1 MLSQQQVAARIDAH
15 SYVPLDFANAATR
28 YQAFREVEAE
38 HLERMSRHNLL
49 DDWTPEIRA
58 TVLAARHHVR
68 EAGEARARFRGL
80 VRDYVAP
87 LRTARQPLPLV
98 LRSVR
103 STLALLEESGAIRN
117 DDGWFEAEVLE
128 WVIQEFESVA

>member
-1 MLSQQQVAARIDAH
+1 MVSQQQVAARTDAR

-28 YQAFREVEAE
+28 YQAFREVEVE
-38 HLERMSRHNLL
+38 HLARMARHNLL
-49 DDWTPEIRA
+49 DDWSPETRA

-68 EAGEARARFRGL
+68 EAGEARTRLRRL

-87 LRTARQPLPLV
+87 LRAAKQPLPIV
-98 LRSVR
+98 LRTVR
-103 STLALLEESGAIRN
+103 STIGLLEQSGAIRS

-128 WVIQEFESVA
+128 WVIQEFESVE

>member
-1 MLSQQQVAARIDAH
+1 MISQQQAVARTEAH
-15 SYVPLDFANAATR
+15 SHVPLDFANAATR

-38 HLERMSRHNLL
+38 HLRLMAKHNLL
-49 DDWTPEIRA
+49 NEWSPETRA
-58 TVLAARHHVR
+58 TVMAARHHVR

-80 VRDYVAP
+80 VRDYVVP

-98 LRSVR
+98 LRTVR
-103 STLALLEESGAIRN
+103 AAITFLEQSGAIRN
-117 DDGWFEAEVLE
+117 DDGWFETEVLE

>member
-1 MLSQQQVAARIDAH
+1 MLSQQQVAARTDAH

-38 HLERMSRHNLL
+38 HLELMSRHNLL
-49 DDWTPEIRA
+49 DDWTPEVRA

-68 EAGEARARFRGL
+68 EAAEARARLRGL
-80 VRDYVAP
+80 VRAYVAP
-87 LRTARQPLPLV
+87 LRAAKQPLPVV
-98 LRSVR
+98 LRTVR
-103 STLALLEESGAIRN
+103 STLGLLEQSGAIRS

-128 WVIQEFESVA
+128 WVIQELESVA